1 MDLFISRILLAVV
14 ILRLI
19 FHDGPIELIISLL
32 VVSSLFS
39 IASSIRNFGKP
50 TIWGKI
56 LDEPKQEEK
65 KKE

>member
-14 ILRLI
+14 ILRLV

-32 VVSSLFS
+32 AVSGLFS
-39 IASSIRNFGKP
+39 IASSIRHFGKP
-50 TIWGKI
+50 TIWDRV
-56 LDEPKQEEK
+56 LDEPTQENK